1 MSMDL
6 EVRKFV
12 APEFIFGVGAI
23 ELVAQY
29 VNNLG
34 GTHVLLVTDPGLIEA
49 GWAGKVQGFLQEH
62 GIAFTVFS
70 DVTVNPKDYEVD
82 AGVAVY
88 RRDKC
93 DFIVAVGGG
102 SVIDCAKGIA
112 IVHAN
117 QESIRRFEG
126 VDEVPLPGPAIL
138 CIPTTAGTS
147 ADVSQFAII
156 NNTQNKYKMAI
167 VSKLIVPDV
176 SLIDPQ
182 TTLTMSADLTA
193 KTGMDALVHAF
204 ESYVSNASS
213 AITDLHALEA
223 VKLIAC
229 TLPQAVHEL
238 QSLEHRTNMMLA
250 SLLAGLA
257 FSNASLGLVHAMAHS
272 LGGLKDLPH
281 GECNA
286 ILLKHVVGF
295 NFDQSAE
302 KYTRLAQIMG
312 VEIQGASGG
321 EVKQALLDHIGVF
334 TQTIGITETLGTL
347 GIRHEIIPALAEYAI
362 KDACVVTNPRAVEY
376 EDVIKLYEQACG

>member
-1 MSMDL
+1 MSADL

-29 VNNLG
+29 VKNLG
-34 GTHVLLVTDPGLIEA
+34 GTKVLLVTDPGLIEA
-49 GWAGKVQGFLQEH
+49 GWAGKVQSILHENN
-62 GIAFTVFS
+62 IAFTIFS
-70 DVTVNPKDYEVD
+70 DVTPNPKDYEVD
-82 AGVAVY
+82 AGVEVY
-88 RRDKC
+88 RQSRC

-102 SVIDCAKGIA
+102 SVIDCAKGIG

-117 QESIRRFEG
+117 QQSIRSFEG
-126 VDEVPLPGPAIL
+126 VDEVPQPGPAII

-176 SLIDPQ
+176 ALIDPQ
-182 TTLTMSADLTA
+182 TTLTMPAGLTA

-223 VKLIAC
+223 VKIIAC
-229 TLPQAVHEL
+229 TLPQAVHDL
-238 QSLEHRTNMMLA
+238 QDIEHRTNMMLA
-250 SLLAGLA
+250 SLMAGLA

-295 NFDQSAE
+295 NFDHAVD
-302 KYTRLAQIMG
+302 KYTRMAKAMG
-312 VEIQGASGG
+312 VEIQGANGDQ
-321 EVKQALLDHIGVF
+321 VKQALLDHIDVF
-334 TQTIGITETLGTL
+334 TQTVGITETLGVL
-347 GIRHEIIPALAEYAI
+347 GIRQEIIPALAEYAI
-362 KDACVVTNPRAVEY
+362 KDACVVTNPRSVEY
-376 EDVIKLYEQACG
+376 EDVIRLYGQAC